1 MMRAQEPLISVV
13 IAVRN
18 GAKTMQRCID
28 SVVNQSFPSKE
39 LIIIDGQSDDGTVE
53 ILRNNAA
60 HVNFW
65 LSERDSG
72 ICDAWNKGIDHAQGK
87 WICFLGADDYFWQID
102 TLSKLAPNLN
112 AMSPAYRVVYGQV
125 ATISERG
132 DVTGIW
138 GVPWPEAK
146 KNFFIEMSIPHQ
158 GVMHH
163 RGLFEEHGKFDQNFK
178 IAGDYEL
185 LLRELEKADAF
196 FVPELIV
203 TGMQEGGLSSKPS
216 LAKITLNEFRL
227 ARLKH
232 GIKSTPP
239 RWIWLYAKA
248 IGKFWMASALG
259 EKRAESLLQKCRH
272 IAHK

>member
-1 MMRAQEPLISVV
+1 MRAQEPLISVV

-28 SVVNQSFPSKE
+28 SVVNQSFPGKE

-72 ICDAWNKGIDHAQGK
+72 ICDAWNKGIDHSQGK
-87 WICFLGADDYFWQID
+87 WICFLGADDYFWQMD
-102 TLSKLAPNLN
+102 TLSKLAPNLD

-125 ATISERG
+125 ATISDRG

-163 RGLFEEHGKFDQNFK
+163 RGLFEKHGKFDQNFK

-248 IGKFWMASALG
+248 IAKFWMASALG
-259 EKRAESLLQKCRH
+259 ENRAESLLQKYRH